1 MTTAVA
7 AAATLS
13 PAFAATAAERP
24 DLDIGALL
32 TGLDPTGGFFG
43 HDKIEGV
50 ATTDG
55 GRTVVL
61 SNDSD
66 FGVDGVVGDTPPF
79 GIHAK
84 TLPDGRQDDGE
95 YLAVDTT
102 HLPAQTR
109 TATVTI
115 TVRG

>member
-1 MTTAVA
+1 MSALKSAGIAPVA
-7 AAATLS
+7 KSLYL
-13 PAFAATAAERP
+13 
-24 DLDIGALL
+24 DLGGLVSS
-32 TGLDPTGGFFG
+32 LDPTGGFFG

-55 GRTVVL
+55 GRTVVV

-66 FGVDGVVGDTPPF
+66 FGVSGSTPTPPYAL
-79 GIHAK
+79 HAK
-84 TLPDGRQDDGE
+84 TLPNGAQGDGE

-102 HLPAQTR
+102 RLPAATS

-115 TVRG
+115 TVR